1 MMTEKISIENITWP
15 ENIQDRG
22 VHPQKF
28 ALFMGIAVMSMAMA
42 GFTSAYIVRKGAG
55 NWVEFDL
62 PFAFYI
68 SAAIILSSSV
78 TLFFAVRAF
87 RNEKI
92 TLYRVLMT
100 LTLLLGVSFAISQ
113 WIGWQKLQ
121 EIGIYLAGNPSGS
134 FVYVISFVHL
144 LHLAMGIL
152 FLLIAWIKGFV
163 TFGNP
168 ANVLIYNTHPNKKI
182 RLDLLAIYW
191 HFVDVLWLYLLV
203 FFLIS

>member
-1 MMTEKISIENITWP
+1 MTDRLSIDNVNWP
-15 ENIQDRG
+15 DNIQHRG

-28 ALFMGIAVMSMAMA
+28 ALYMGIAVMSMSIA

-62 PFAFYI
+62 PTAFFV
-68 SAAIILSSSV
+68 SAALILLSSVS
-78 TLFFAVRAF
+78 LFFAVRAF
-87 RNEKI
+87 RNENI
-92 TLYRVLMT
+92 TLYRVLMSI
-100 LTLLLGVSFAISQ
+100 TLLLGFSFAVSQ
-113 WIGWQKLQ
+113 WFGWQKLQ

-144 LHLAMGIL
+144 LHLAMGVL
-152 FLLIAWIKGFV
+152 FLVIAWIRAFV
-163 TFGNP
+163 SFGNP
-168 ANVLIYNTHPNKKI
+168 AKVLIYNTHPDKRIK
-182 RLDLLAIYW
+182 LELLAIYW